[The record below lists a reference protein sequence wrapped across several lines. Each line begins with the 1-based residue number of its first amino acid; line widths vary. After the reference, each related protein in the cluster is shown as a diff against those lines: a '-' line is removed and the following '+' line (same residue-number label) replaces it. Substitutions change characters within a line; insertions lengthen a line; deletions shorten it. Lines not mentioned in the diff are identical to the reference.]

1 MYLQQFFSFCEKFLA
16 CTGQNPAVNP
26 RRSRKIGGRD
36 GFFADKSGVA
46 KFEYA
51 VFVSLNGLVC
61 LCHFKPLFGKGYV
74 FFFAFN
80 ADIMTAELGGGYRS
94 GTGAEER
101 VKNDIAFV
109 AGGQNQLG
117 YQLFRLLGGMGR
129 VFGHRPE
136 WDGNVR
142 PQIGRRSQP
151 VFSPFNFFVFLPV
164 FGNAVAVFVRG
175 ENRALQ
181 LNGIQ
186 IESVFG
192 RFGEKPD
199 VFNTVFPV
207 IA

>member
-1 MYLQQFFSFCEKFLA
+1 MVLSVCAISSLFSARATYSFRVQCRHNDGRAWRRLPKWY
-16 CTGQNPAVNP
+16 
-26 RRSRKIGGRD
+26 RSR
-36 GFFADKSGVA
+36 
-46 KFEYA
+46 
-51 VFVSLNGLVC
+51 
-61 LCHFKPLFGKGYV
+61 GKGQ
-74 FFFAFN
+74 
-80 ADIMTAELGGGYRS
+80 
-94 GTGAEER
+94 
-101 VKNDIAFV
+101 NDIAFV

-136 WDGNVR
+136 RDGNVR

-192 RFGEKPD
+192 RFGKNQTSSIQFFQLLPELRP
-199 VFNTVFPV
+199 FPV
-207 IA
+207 PK

>member
-1 MYLQQFFSFCEKFLA
+1 MKSFWPVPGKIRRLIPGGAGKLA
-16 CTGQNPAVNP
+16 AEMA
-26 RRSRKIGGRD
+26 
-36 GFFADKSGVA
+36 FFADKSGVA

-136 WDGNVR
+136 RDGNVR